1 MPVLDANVQ
10 NGDLEDITGA
20 FELSVTARFDA
31 LVSGSW
37 QRVFDFGDGAASNN
51 ILLTQFENTSDL
63 MFAVYQ
69 EGIAHI
75 VVAHDALIEGEV
87 ANWGVGVDPD
97 QIVID
102 DSLETDVMSFDE
114 VNEFIE
120 AEIGRK
126 IGIVGACTGFDAHT
140 VGIDAIMNM
149 KGYNHHFGLE
159 RYPMIDAHNYGAQVS
174 NERLIE
180 LARSAGADA
189 ILVSQV
195 VTQKDIHLEN
205 LANFVELLEAE
216 DLREGFIIIAG
227 GPRIDN
233 KLALEIGF
241 DAGFGRGTYAEH
253 VATFVARRMVQR
265 RRRPAKRD

>member
-1 MPVLDANVQ
+1 MQILPY
-10 NGDLEDITGA
+10 GDTL
-20 FELSVTARFDA
+20 
-31 LVSGSW
+31 
-37 QRVFDFGDGAASNN
+37 GDGAVQMSFTLPMGDSARAREAAR
-51 ILLTQFENTSDL
+51 LLVLKLGFTDCQ
-63 MFAVYQ
+63 
-69 EGIAHI
+69 I
-75 VVAHDALIEGEV
+75 VHSAALADGFTFFVAYCKTA
-87 ANWGVGVDPD
+87 VGVDPD
-97 QIVID
+97 QIVVD
-102 DSLETDVMSFDE
+102 DGLETDAMSFDE
-114 VNEFIE
+114 VNAFIE
-120 AEIGRK
+120 AEIARK
-126 IGIVGACTGFDAHT
+126 IVIVGACTGFDAHT

-159 RYPMIDAHNYGAQVS
+159 RYPMIDAHNCGAQVS

-195 VTQKDIHLEN
+195 VTQKDMHLEN

-216 DLREGFIIIAG
+216 GLREEFVIVAG

-265 RRRPAKRD
+265 RRRPTKRD